1 MSAQTGRVVVI
12 TGATGGIGAA
22 TARTVAAAGAV
33 PVLVHYREAEQAE
46 LLAAEI
52 GGDLLTA
59 DVDVRDGDQ
68 VAAMVQAVLARY
80 GRIDVLVN
88 NAGLMDEIAF
98 TAMTEEDWDRTIG
111 TDLTGVFQATRHV
124 VPVLQ
129 AAGSG
134 VVVSVASQLA
144 VKGAAGYT
152 AYCAAKAGVI
162 GLTRALAREIGPAI
176 RVCAIAPGPVHTAM
190 TTPYLTEEWVTKR
203 AGSLVSGRLAEPD
216 EVAAAI
222 WYLAGDGA
230 ALMHG
235 QTLHANGGGVLA

>member
-1 MSAQTGRVVVI
+1 MSARVVVI

-22 TARTVAAAGAV
+22 TARAVAAAGAI
-33 PVLVHYREAEQAE
+33 PVLVHYRDAELAEQ
-46 LLAAEI
+46 LAVEI
-52 GGDLLTA
+52 GGNPLTV
-59 DVDVRDGDQ
+59 DVDIRDADQ
-68 VAAMVQAVLARY
+68 VAAMVEAVADRY

-98 TAMTEEDWDRTIG
+98 TAMTEADWDRTIG
-111 TDLTGVFQATRHV
+111 TDLTGVFQVTRQV
-124 VPVLQ
+124 VPVMQ
-129 AAGSG
+129 AAGAG

-162 GLTRALAREIGPAI
+162 GLTRALAREIGPTI

-190 TTPYLTEEWVTKR
+190 TAPYLTEEWVDER
-203 AGSLVSGRLAEPD
+203 AGSLVSGRLAEAD
-216 EVAAAI
+216 EIAAAI